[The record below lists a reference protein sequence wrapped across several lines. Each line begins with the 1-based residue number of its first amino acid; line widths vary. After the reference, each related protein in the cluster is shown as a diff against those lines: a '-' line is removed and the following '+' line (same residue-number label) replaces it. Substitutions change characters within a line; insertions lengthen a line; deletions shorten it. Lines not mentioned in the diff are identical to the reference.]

1 MKTVAAVVDT
11 AGAPFELREVELDGP
26 RAGEVLVRMA
36 ASAICHTDLTVR
48 VGAVPFPFPGVLGHE
63 GAGVV
68 EAVGEGIA
76 HVRAG
81 DPVVLSFASCGACP
95 TCVTGHPAMCK
106 RSYPL
111 RWGGARLD
119 GSTTMTMPA
128 PAGDGAAPVPVHG
141 NFFGQSSFARHAVV
155 AGRAVVPAPPDVPLE
170 HLAPLGCGVQTG
182 AGAVLNVLR
191 PEPGSTL
198 VVTGVGAVGLSAV
211 MAAALS
217 PAVRI
222 IAVDVLPERLALARD
237 LGATETVDA
246 RDVDLVA
253 HLAELTG
260 GLGADYVVETSGVVS
275 VLQQAIRS
283 VTSGG
288 TVAVVGAPAMGA
300 KLEIEVTAIISGARR
315 IVGVVEGD
323 SDPPR
328 FIPALI
334 ALHRDGR
341 FPLDRLIR
349 TYPFA
354 DIETAAADAHAGRTI
369 KPVLTFE
376 EVQ

>member
-1 MKTVAAVVDT
+1 MRTVAAVVEK

-36 ASAICHTDLTVR
+36 AAAICHTDLTVR
-48 VGAVPFPFPGVLGHE
+48 DGAVPFPVPAVHGHE

-68 EAVGEGIA
+68 EAVGEGVT
-76 HVRAG
+76 HVAEG
-81 DPVVLSFASCGACP
+81 DRVVLSFASCGACP
-95 TCVTGHPAMCK
+95 TCTTGHPAMCK

-111 RWGGARLD
+111 RWGGARPD
-119 GSTTMTMPA
+119 GSTTMT
-128 PAGDGAAPVPVHG
+128 AAWNGGGPVHG
-141 NFFGQSSFARHAVV
+141 SFFGQSSFAAHAVV
-155 AGRAVVPAPPDVPLE
+155 AGRAVVPVGGAAGVPLE

-191 PEPGSTL
+191 PAPGSTL

-211 MAAALS
+211 MAAALT

-222 IAVDVLPERLALARD
+222 VAVDVLPERLALARE
-237 LGATETVDA
+237 LGATDTIDA
-246 RDVDLVA
+246 RDADLVA
-253 HLAELTG
+253 RLAELSD
-260 GLGADYVVETSGVVS
+260 GLGVDSVVETSGVVP
-275 VLQQAIRS
+275 VLAQAIRS

-315 IVGVVEGD
+315 IIGVVEGD

-328 FIPALI
+328 FIPTLI
-334 ALHRDGR
+334 GLHRQGR
-341 FPLDRLIR
+341 FPLERLIR

-354 DIETAAADAHAGRTI
+354 EIETAAADAHAGRTI

-376 EVQ
+376 EVL

>member
-1 MKTVAAVVDT
+1 VKTIAAVVDK

-48 VGAVPFPFPGVLGHE
+48 DGAVPFPFPAVLGHE

-68 EAVGEGIA
+68 EAVGEGVT

-81 DPVVLSFASCGACP
+81 DPVVLSFASCGVCP
-95 TCVTGHPAMCK
+95 TCATGHPAMCK

-111 RWGGARLD
+111 RWGGTRPD
-119 GSTTMTMPA
+119 GSTTFS
-128 PAGDGAAPVPVHG
+128 AGGQPVHG
-141 NFFGQSSFARHAVV
+141 SFFGQSSFAAHAVV
-155 AGRAVVPAPPDVPLE
+155 AARAVVPVPGDVPLDR
-170 HLAPLGCGVQTG
+170 LAPLGCGVQTG

-222 IAVDVLPERLALARD
+222 VAVDVLPERLALARE
-237 LGATETVDA
+237 LGATDTIDA
-246 RDVDLVA
+246 RDEDLVA
-253 HLAELTG
+253 LLAELSG
-260 GLGADYVVETSGVVS
+260 GLGVDYVVETSGVVS
-275 VLQQAIRS
+275 VLGQAIRS

-288 TVAVVGAPAMGA
+288 TVAVVGAPAMGV

-315 IVGVVEGD
+315 IIGVVEGD

-328 FIPALI
+328 FIPTLI
-334 ALHRDGR
+334 ALHRAGR
-341 FPLDRLIR
+341 FPLERLVR
-349 TYPFA
+349 PYPFA
-354 DIETAAADAHAGRTI
+354 EIETAAADAHAGRTI

-376 EVQ
+376 EVLP

>member
-1 MKTVAAVVDT
+1 MRTVAAVVEK

-26 RAGEVLVRMA
+26 RAGEVLVRMV
-36 ASAICHTDLTVR
+36 ASAICHTDLAVR
-48 VGAVPFPFPGVLGHE
+48 DGAVPFPFPGVLGHE

-68 EAVGEGIA
+68 EAVGEGVT
-76 HVRAG
+76 HVQPG
-81 DPVVLSFASCGACP
+81 DAIVLSFASCGACP
-95 TCVTGHPAMCK
+95 TCSTGHPAMCK

-111 RWGGARLD
+111 RWAGARPD
-119 GSTTMTMPA
+119 GSTTMTA
-128 PAGDGAAPVPVHG
+128 PASDGGTAASPVHG
-141 NFFGQSSFARHAVV
+141 SFFGQSSFAAHAVV
-155 AGRAVVPAPPDVPLE
+155 AARCAVPVAGDVALE

-182 AGAVLNVLR
+182 AGAVLNVVR

-211 MAAALS
+211 MAAALT

-222 IAVDVLPERLALARD
+222 IAVDVLPERLALARE
-237 LGATETVDA
+237 LGATDTIDGRE
-246 RDVDLVA
+246 VDLVA
-253 HLAELTG
+253 LLAEMTG
-260 GLGADYVVETSGVVS
+260 GLGVDAVVETSGVVS
-275 VLQQAIRS
+275 VLHQAIRA

-288 TVAVVGAPAMGA
+288 TVAVVGAPAMGT

-315 IVGVVEGD
+315 IIGVVEGD

-328 FIPALI
+328 FIPTLI
-334 ALHRDGR
+334 GLHRQGR
-341 FPLDRLIR
+341 FPLERLIR

-354 DIETAAADAHAGRTI
+354 EIETAAADAHGGRTI

-376 EVQ
+376 EVS

>member
-1 MKTVAAVVDT
+1 VKTVAAVVEK
-11 AGAPFELREVELDGP
+11 AGGPFELREVELNGP
-26 RAGEVLVRMA
+26 RAGEVLVRLA

-48 VGAVPFPFPGVLGHE
+48 DGAVPFPFPAVLGHE

-68 EAVGEGIA
+68 EAVGDGVS
-76 HVRAG
+76 HVHPG
-81 DPVVLSFASCGACP
+81 DRVALSFASCGACP
-95 TCVTGHPAMCK
+95 TCATGHPAMCK

-111 RWGGARLD
+111 RWGGARPD
-119 GSTTMTMPA
+119 GSTTMTA
-128 PAGDGAAPVPVHG
+128 AGDGATPVHG
-141 NFFGQSSFARHAVV
+141 SFFGQSSFARHAIV
-155 AGRAVVPAPPDVPLE
+155 AGRAVVPVPGDVPLE
-170 HLAPLGCGVQTG
+170 LVAPLGCGVQTG

-211 MAAALS
+211 MAAALT

-222 IAVDVLPERLALARD
+222 VAVDVLPERLALARE
-237 LGATETVDA
+237 LGATDTVDA
-246 RDVDLVA
+246 RDGDLVTL
-253 HLAELTG
+253 LAELSG
-260 GLGADYVVETSGVVS
+260 GLGVDSVVETSGVVA
-275 VLQQAIRS
+275 VLGQAIRS

-328 FIPALI
+328 FIPTLI
-334 ALHRDGR
+334 ALHQAGR
-341 FPLDRLIR
+341 FPLDRLVR
-349 TYPFA
+349 TYAFA

-376 EVQ
+376 EVL